1 MLLDNKGFDLWANNY
16 DKDVNLSN
24 ETDTFPF
31 AGYKDILANIYAEI
45 MDITPCKVLDI
56 GVGTGIL
63 ATKLYEAGND
73 VTGIDFSEEM
83 LKIARGKMTNARFIQ
98 HNFTDGLPNALAGEK
113 FDFIVLTY
121 SIHHLTYEEQSK
133 FLLSALEYL
142 SKDGCIIIGDVA
154 FENAAMLQK
163 CREENEEY
171 WDPDEFYLIY
181 SELVKNL
188 GPYCETEYQQVSHCG
203 GIVKITKLV

>member
-1 MLLDNKGFDLWANNY
+1 MLLDNKGFDLWAEDY

-31 AGYKDILANIYAEI
+31 AGYKEILADIYAEI
-45 MDITPCKVLDI
+45 MNLAPCKVLDI

-73 VTGIDFSEEM
+73 VIGIDFSEEM
-83 LKIARGKMTNARFIQ
+83 LKIARSKMPKARFIQ
-98 HNFTDGLPNALAGEK
+98 YNFVDGLPSTLASEK

-142 SKDGCIIIGDVA
+142 SEDGCIIIGDVA
-154 FENAAMLQK
+154 FKTAEMLEK
-163 CREENEEY
+163 CREENEMH

-181 SELVKNL
+181 SELVKSL
-188 GPYCETEYQQVSHCG
+188 GAHCQTEYQQVSHCG
-203 GIVKITKLV
+203 GIVRITKLA

>member
-1 MLLDNKGFDLWANNY
+1 MLLDNKGFDLWAEDY

-31 AGYKDILANIYAEI
+31 AGYKEILADIYAEI
-45 MDITPCKVLDI
+45 MNVSPCKILDI

-63 ATKLYEAGND
+63 ATKLYEAKND
-73 VTGIDFSEEM
+73 VIGIDFSEEM
-83 LKIARGKMTNARFIQ
+83 LKIARSKMPKARFIQ
-98 HNFTDGLPNALAGEK
+98 HDFTGGLPDTLAGEK

-142 SKDGCIIIGDVA
+142 SEDGCIIIGDVA
-154 FENAAMLQK
+154 FETAEMLDK
-163 CREENEEY
+163 CREENEDD
-171 WDPDEFYLIY
+171 WDSGEFYIDY

-188 GPYCETEYQQVSHCG
+188 GIHCHTEYKQISHCG
-203 GIVKITKLV
+203 GIVRITKLA